1 MDQAL
6 RLAESLTA
14 YLCHEM
20 AGTLSTLA
28 ATIELGDE
36 PAEALALAGEAAAR
50 LRFLRA
56 AWGGGAGALEKA
68 GFAALAAGVPGADRC
83 PVAVDVTGTLAPDIA
98 RAALCL
104 LPVAVMAL
112 PRGGTI
118 DVSGCLTIRVAG
130 QGAGWPA
137 ALAACVSSTETAWG
151 MADEPRRLALPLAC
165 LVAGQL
171 GVAMRLVSD
180 TEIVLGG

>member
-6 RLAESLTA
+6 RLVESLTA

-20 AGTLSTLA
+20 AGPLSTLA

-36 PAEALALAGEAAAR
+36 PAEALALAGGAAAR

-56 AWGGGAGALEKA
+56 AWGGGAGALDSA
-68 GFAALAAGVPGADRC
+68 RLAAFAAGVPGADRC
-83 PVAVDVTGTLAPDIA
+83 PVAVDVTGTLAPDMA

-118 DVSGCLTIRVAG
+118 DVSGGVTLRVAG
-130 QGAGWPA
+130 QNAGWPA
-137 ALAACVSSTETAWG
+137 ALAACVGSADTAWS
-151 MADEPRRLALPLAC
+151 MTDDPRRLAMPLAC
-165 LVAGQL
+165 LVAGRVR
-171 GVAMRLVSD
+171 VAITLVSD

>member
-56 AWGGGAGALEKA
+56 TWAGGAGALHGA
-68 GFAALAAGVPGADRC
+68 QLSALAAGLPGADRC
-83 PVAVDVTGTLAPDIA
+83 RVTVNVPGLLAPPLA
-98 RAALCL
+98 RTALCL

-112 PRGGTI
+112 PHGGTI
-118 DVSGCLTIRVAG
+118 DVSGSVSIRVAG

-137 ALAACVSSTETAWG
+137 AFAACLGAADTAWG
-151 MADEPRRLALPLAC
+151 MTGEPRRLALPLAC
-165 LVAGQL
+165 LVARRV
-171 GVAMRLVSD
+171 GVAINLVSD
-180 TEIVLGG
+180 TEISLRF